1 MALRFR
7 RRVKLLPG
15 VHLNISRSGIS
26 TSVGVRGA
34 SLTFGK
40 RSTYLN
46 TGLAGTGI
54 SWRGRLPENSSTHDA
69 AGGAVPATV
78 HPIQGT
84 PKIHHLHWWTVI
96 LFIAAMVGAVSTKS
110 SLVLGVFWFGWIG
123 YWLFLVIRLI
133 FRRSRRVEI

>member
-40 RSTYLN
+40 RGTYMN
-46 TGLAGTGI
+46 AGLLGTGI
-54 SWRGRLPENSSTHDA
+54 SWRGRLPEHSASIA
-69 AGGAVPATV
+69 ATTSAES
-78 HPIQGT
+78 IQGN
-84 PKIHHLHWWTVI
+84 PKTHHLHWWTIV
-96 LFIAAMVGAVSTKS
+96 LFFVAMIGAGATKS
-110 SLVLGVFWFGWIG
+110 NLVIGIFWCGWLG
-123 YWLFLVIRLI
+123 YWLFLIIRLI
-133 FRRSRRVEI
+133 IRKNNRAEI